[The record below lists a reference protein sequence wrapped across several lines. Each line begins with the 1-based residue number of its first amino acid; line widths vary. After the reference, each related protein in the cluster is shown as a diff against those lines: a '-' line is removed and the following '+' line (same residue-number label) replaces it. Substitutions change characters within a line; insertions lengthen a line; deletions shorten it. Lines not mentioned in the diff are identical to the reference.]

1 MRKHVFINNNMGKI
15 QEEIQFPDFCPIC
28 GKNTNPTFL
37 YGHTND
43 DESEYMAAVF
53 QDSCGGIFLG
63 FYKNYS
69 DQYILQGTLPRY
81 SPKKLFSDDIQRLFP
96 DFVEIYHQSEE
107 AENYNL
113 IRICGMGYRKAIE
126 FLVKD
131 YCLML
136 NPNSKDSILKETL
149 IKSIERLDNHLMVKL
164 ANKCRLLGNDET
176 HIVTRYAEGVKELKL
191 FISSLVNTVQSQLDA
206 EKMLHPNE

>member
-1 MRKHVFINNNMGKI
+1 MRKHVFINNNMSKI
-15 QEEIQFPDFCPIC
+15 QEDIKFPDFCPIC

-43 DESEYMAAVF
+43 DESKYMTAVF
-53 QDSCGGIFLG
+53 QDSCGGVFLG
-63 FYKNYS
+63 FYQNYNN
-69 DQYILQGTLPRY
+69 QYILQGTLPRY

-107 AENYNL
+107 AENYKL
-113 IRICGMGYRKAIE
+113 TRICGMGYRKAIE

-131 YCLML
+131 YCRML
-136 NPNSKDSILKETL
+136 DPNSNDSILKETL
-149 IKSIERLDNHLMVKL
+149 IKSIERLDNPLMVKL

>member
-1 MRKHVFINNNMGKI
+1 M
-15 QEEIQFPDFCPIC
+15 
-28 GKNTNPTFL
+28 
-37 YGHTND
+37 
-43 DESEYMAAVF
+43 
-53 QDSCGGIFLG
+53 
-63 FYKNYS
+63 
-69 DQYILQGTLPRY
+69 PRY

-113 IRICGMGYRKAIE
+113 TRICGMGYRKAIE

-131 YCLML
+131 YCRLL
-136 NPNSKDSILKETL
+136 DPNSKDSILKDTL
-149 IKSIERLDNHLMVKL
+149 INSIEILDNPLMVKL